1 MSNEI
6 KMPDPGRIFN
16 IKSREE
22 FASLAVEIFRY
33 QSTHCEP
40 YKRYLS
46 FLGNDLSHVESI
58 EEIPFFPIQFFK
70 SENVISGEAVAQKIF
85 TSSSTTGMTPSRHP
99 VADLSLYES
108 SFSKGFRIEYGDPS
122 EYAILALLPSYLE
135 RDGSSLVYMTEG
147 LMRQSANRFNGYYLY
162 NHEDLYGMLCK
173 LKELG
178 QKTILIGVSF
188 ALLDFAAKWKI
199 DFPELIVI
207 ETGGMKGRGEELS
220 REELHVRLKDGFGVG
235 NIHSE
240 YGMAELLSQAW
251 SKGEGLFFT
260 PPWMDV
266 IIRDLNNPF
275 RILPY
280 GKKGGIN
287 IIDLANIL
295 SCSFIETE
303 DMGIKEAGDGFK
315 ISGRIKNSE
324 LRGCNMLLG

>member
-1 MSNEI
+1 
-6 KMPDPGRIFN
+6 MPATGRIFN

-22 FASLAVEIFRY
+22 FISLAVETFRY
-33 QSTHCEP
+33 QSIHCEP

-46 FLGNDLSHVESI
+46 FLGKDLSSVESI

-70 SENVISGEAVAQKIF
+70 SENVISDEVVAKKVF
-85 TSSSTTGMTPSRHP
+85 TSSATTGMTPSRHP
-99 VADLSLYES
+99 VADLGLYEK
-108 SFSKGFRIEYGDPS
+108 SFSEGFRIQYGNPS

-135 RDGSSLVYMTEG
+135 RDGSSLVYMTEE
-147 LMRQSANRFNGYYLY
+147 LMKQSANRFNGYYLY
-162 NHEDLYGMLCK
+162 NHDDLYGMLCK

-188 ALLDFAAKWKI
+188 ALLDFVAKWKI
-199 DFPELIVI
+199 DFPSLIVI

-220 REELHVRLKDGFGVG
+220 REELHARLKDGFGVG
-235 NIHSE
+235 EIHSE

-275 RILPY
+275 RILPF

-287 IIDLANIL
+287 IIDLANIH

-324 LRGCNMLLG
+324 LRGCNLLLG